1 MHPRTE
7 WIQNAFGCAAWLVQ
21 GDNYV
26 LPLLWRG
33 TPVKVSCPASQVEPQ
48 SANPPALCCA
58 PYGVTVKL
66 HKVSAEEDLRLN
78 GKYRNVPRKLS
89 RI

>member
-1 MHPRTE
+1 M
-7 WIQNAFGCAAWLVQ
+7 FLVTPVRLVKYCHWHIQ

-33 TPVKVSCPASQVEPQ
+33 TPVKVSCPASPAEPQ
-48 SANPPALCCA
+48 GGDPPNICCA

-66 HKVSAEEDLRLN
+66 HEVSAVEELGLN
-78 GKYRNVPRKLS
+78 GGYMN
-89 RI
+89 